1 MRAKGEKVT
10 LTEEAFAHAIG
21 ARKFFLPREL
31 FFLLRPRI
39 GFERLLARIVAVAQ
53 SFHIARVI
61 VGSYKLIL
69 AAGEKFHEV
78 VEKFSGIGKP
88 LEVVEFE
95 FGDMPPQKDP
105 VVHFIQHL
113 EVGIG
118 GAQDFFQAE

>member
-1 MRAKGEKVT
+1 LRAKGEKVT

-69 AAGEKFHEV
+69 AAGEKFHKV
-78 VEKFSGIGKP
+78 VEKFSGISEAAEMLQ
-88 LEVVEFE
+88 LEL
-95 FGDMPPQKDP
+95 GDMPPQEDP

-113 EVGIG
+113 EIGIG